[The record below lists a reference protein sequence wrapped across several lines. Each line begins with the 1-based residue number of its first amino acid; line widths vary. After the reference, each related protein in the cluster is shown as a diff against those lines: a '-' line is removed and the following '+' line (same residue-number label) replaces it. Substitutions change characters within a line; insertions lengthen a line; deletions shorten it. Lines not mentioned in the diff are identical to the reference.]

1 MEHLSNPV
9 LDADWPDPDAIR
21 VGSEYWMIASSFNRA
36 PGLPVLRSENL
47 VDWEHV
53 TNALPAVVPAEH
65 YSLPRR
71 GSGVWA
77 PALRE
82 HAGTF
87 FIVYPDADHGIFV
100 LTAPHPTGPWSA
112 PHLLLAGHG
121 LIDPCPLWDEDGRAY
136 LVHGWAKS
144 RARVKNLLSVLE
156 VTPDL
161 TAALSPTRTVIDGAD
176 IPGMLTLEGPKAYR
190 RDGWYWIYA
199 PAGGVADGYQ
209 VVFRARDVHGPYEHR
224 IVLEQDSSPVN
235 GPHQGALV
243 DDEDGNL
250 WFLHFQDRGV
260 FGRVTH
266 VQPVTVDEE
275 GWPHMGEPLDAVR
288 GRPLAEL
295 PALGATLQGPSGAE
309 GEAQPWSEP
318 QRSDDFHSPVLTPRW
333 HWQANPDP
341 SWHRTGDGGLDLAF
355 VPSPRGDLR
364 DLGAILGQQLPGQPS
379 TWTVDLTLPTPATAA
394 APASEERAGL
404 VVLGYAYAW
413 AGLRRDADGISLVS
427 ATMTADG
434 AEEETLAHRVLHE
447 DPGAEVTVG
456 LELLTAPT
464 GRVTLT
470 ALVEGARVPLL
481 ADWQAVEGHWIG
493 AEVGLFATALG
504 MVHHRLEDRR
514 ARFGPVVVRR
524 DEREI

>member
-1 MEHLSNPV
+1 MEHRSNPV

-21 VGSEYWMIASSFNRA
+21 VGSEFWMIASSFHRA

-47 VDWEHV
+47 VDWEHI
-53 TNALPAVVPAEH
+53 TNALPAVVPEEH
-65 YSLPRR
+65 YAIPRR

-82 HAGTF
+82 NESTF
-87 FIVYPDADHGIFV
+87 YIVYPDPDHGIFV
-100 LTAPHPTGPWSA
+100 LTAPHPSGPWSA

-136 LVHGWAKS
+136 LVHGWARS

-161 TAALSPTRTVIDGAD
+161 TAALSPTRTVIDGAA
-176 IPGMLTLEGPKAYR
+176 IPGMVTLEGPKAYR

-209 VVFRARDVHGPYEHR
+209 VVFRSRDIHGPYEHR
-224 IVLEQDSSPVN
+224 IVLEQDSTPIN

-243 DDEDGNL
+243 DDIEGNL
-250 WFLHFQDRGV
+250 WFLHFQDHGV

-275 GWPHMGEPLDAVR
+275 GWPHMGERIDAVR
-288 GRPLAEL
+288 GRPVAVL
-295 PALGATLQGPSGAE
+295 PALGATLSDTDRE
-309 GEAQPWSEP
+309 ESLPWSEP
-318 QRSDDFHSPVLTPRW
+318 PRSDDFTSAELAPRW
-333 HWQANPDP
+333 HWQANPQP
-341 SWHRTGDGGLDLAF
+341 GGHRTGDGGFDLALA
-355 VPSPRGDLR
+355 PSPRGDLR
-364 DLGAILGQQLPGQPS
+364 DLGAILGQQLPGRSS
-379 TWTVDLTLPTPATAA
+379 TWTTRLTLPTPSS
-394 APASEERAGL
+394 APGSAERAGI
-404 VVLGYAYAW
+404 VVLGRAYAW
-413 AGLRRDADGISLVS
+413 AGLRRDADGVALTSG
-427 ATMTADG
+427 TMAADG
-434 AEEETLAHRVLHE
+434 TEEDVQVHRRIASDPTAETAIE
-447 DPGAEVTVG
+447 
-456 LELLTAPT
+456 LELETSEA
-464 GRVTLT
+464 GRVTFA
-470 ALVEGARVPLL
+470 ALVDGSRLTMIE
-481 ADWQAVEGHWIG
+481 DWQAVEGHWVG

-504 MVHHRLEDRR
+504 MVHHHLEDRR